1 MKLLKWF
8 LGLFKS
14 KADTITDIE
23 RGLRAESMNRRLR
36 RKEKQY
42 LRRQHTYAV
51 WNAHRVMV
59 ERRNAARRLLLCK

>member
-1 MKLLKWF
+1 MKIWKWF
-8 LGLFKS
+8 LGLFKN
-14 KADTITDIE
+14 KADTIADAE
-23 RGLRAESMNRRLR
+23 RGMKAGSMDRWLRK
-36 RKEKQY
+36 KEKQY